1 MVNKH
6 TKRKRAK
13 EDEKNKLEDEEFLKL
28 PSDDGVS
35 KVIYIGTFFF
45 FSMTN
50 DAITRRYIRNR
61 SFTAW
66 IL

>member
-13 EDEKNKLEDEEFLKL
+13 EDEKKKLEDEEFLKL

-35 KVIYIGTFFF
+35 KVIYIGKVFFF
-45 FSMTN
+45 RRRRRT
-50 DAITRRYIRNR
+50 TR
-61 SFTAW
+61 
-66 IL
+66 